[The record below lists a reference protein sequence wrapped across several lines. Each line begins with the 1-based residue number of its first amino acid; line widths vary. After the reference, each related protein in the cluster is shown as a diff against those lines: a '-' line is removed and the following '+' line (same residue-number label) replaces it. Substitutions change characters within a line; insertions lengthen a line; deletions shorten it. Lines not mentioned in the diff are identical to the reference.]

1 ALAADGAKRRQ
12 HFGGHPERLFLRGVR
27 VGHVTPLEPL
37 RAARDV
43 RQTLGEPAPGTRL
56 GRDHP
61 PPGGPHALRNRLRQ
75 RRKLRVIELCV
86 AALHGGSVVVP
97 SATVMNGQRRT
108 VQAVHVCHEPDHRTT
123 AVFVHIDVIDLQRM
137 DREDVAMRLARR
149 RSRSAIACLAKIRAC
164 LHRSTRKTP
173 LPAAAAA
180 RQLLHRGRNIGHDPM
195 PPARAGRRIRIVQA
209 HHEAL
214 GAARRIG
221 PLQVWGE
228 IGPVMA
234 HAVEHV
240 RLGHRV
246 PILDVVADESE
257 SHGLVLAVL
266 ATRRSIASGHFPDNR
281 SRPQVGTLVIMVA
294 DSSANFELDAPP
306 GPADVQLP
314 GNAQPS
320 VDVLDAH
327 TPMMQQYLRI
337 KAQHPDV
344 LLFYRMGDFYEMFYE
359 DARRAASLLD
369 IALTTRGQSAGA
381 PIPMAGVPAQS
392 VESYLVRLVRRGE
405 SVAICEQL
413 AATGDGGDPSGT
425 GAGKQRG
432 PMERQVVRV
441 VTPGTVTDDAL
452 LEQRRETLLAALL
465 IERERAGLAW
475 LELASGRFSVLEL
488 DGGTADN
495 TGAIEAELERLRPAE
510 LLLAEDQ
517 ARTLQA
523 RGGFA
528 APGTVVR
535 ARAPWQFELAS
546 ASRLLTDQLGTLD
559 LRGFGVD
566 ELPLAIRTA
575 GALLQYVRETQKT
588 ALPHIRALRVEE
600 RSSAL
605 LLDAVTRRN
614 LELDRSLSGDE
625 HATLFAILDRSVT
638 AMGSRALRRWLNAPT
653 RERAVLRERYHAVGA
668 LAESR
673 RYESVRE
680 ALSAIGDLERIL
692 ARIAL
697 RSARPRDL
705 VQLRASL
712 QRLPAVREALGA
724 FDSPL
729 LARLRS
735 GVGTHATERLL
746 LERAIDAEPA
756 HLLRDG
762 GVIAAGYDAT
772 LDELR
777 AIATHTDDFLLEL
790 ERRERAR
797 SGIASLKLGYNRVQ
811 GFYIEIPRAQ
821 AKQVPA
827 EYVRRQTVKS
837 AERFITPELAS
848 FEDRV
853 LGARDRSL
861 ARERELFE
869 AVLAEL
875 IGALPQLQGSA
886 ESIASLDALASLA
899 EPAATRGWCEP
910 QLTEEPC
917 VNLEAARHPVVE
929 RCIDEPFVPNDL
941 VLHAERRMLV
951 ITGP

>member
-1 ALAADGAKRRQ
+1 
-12 HFGGHPERLFLRGVR
+12 
-27 VGHVTPLEPL
+27 
-37 RAARDV
+37 
-43 RQTLGEPAPGTRL
+43 
-56 GRDHP
+56 
-61 PPGGPHALRNRLRQ
+61 
-75 RRKLRVIELCV
+75 
-86 AALHGGSVVVP
+86 
-97 SATVMNGQRRT
+97 
-108 VQAVHVCHEPDHRTT
+108 
-123 AVFVHIDVIDLQRM
+123 
-137 DREDVAMRLARR
+137 
-149 RSRSAIACLAKIRAC
+149 
-164 LHRSTRKTP
+164 
-173 LPAAAAA
+173 
-180 RQLLHRGRNIGHDPM
+180 
-195 PPARAGRRIRIVQA
+195 
-209 HHEAL
+209 
-214 GAARRIG
+214 
-221 PLQVWGE
+221 
-228 IGPVMA
+228 
-234 HAVEHV
+234 
-240 RLGHRV
+240 
-246 PILDVVADESE
+246 
-257 SHGLVLAVL
+257 
-266 ATRRSIASGHFPDNR
+266 
-281 SRPQVGTLVIMVA
+281 MVA

-392 VESYLVRLVRRGE
+392 VESYLVRLLRRGE
-405 SVAICEQL
+405 SVAICEQVT
-413 AATGDGGDPSGT
+413 ATGDGGDPSGT

-951 ITGP
+951 ITGPNMGGKSTFMRQVALIAVLAHMGSYVPATRAELGPVDRIFTRIGAADDLAGGRSTFMVEMTETANILHNATASSLVLMDEIGRGTSTFDGLSLAWAVARELAERTRAFTLFATHYFELTALAQELDCVANVHLTAAEHGDALIFLHAVRDGPANRSFGLQVAQLAGVPRAVIAEARRYLARLESDSQRAASAAADGTTSAASAERARRQAELPLTLNADAAPTARAGSPSANSVQDSLRSRLASIDPDALTPRAALDLLYELRGLIGKD